1 MKKVLIIGTGSIAQ
15 KHIINLIS
23 LNYKIHVYS
32 QTNKKFFQNNLR
44 INRLTNLND
53 LNNFEF
59 AIIANKTSEHL
70 RILKILINK
79 KIHIYCE
86 KPIFHKKFNYSKLRN
101 QIKKNKVIF
110 HNGCQLRNDTKIKYI
125 EKKLKKLKIKSFQVS
140 VGHDFT
146 KWRKSGVLKDSYFSN
161 TKKGGGVIFELVH
174 EINLINLLFGKIKV
188 IKTIKS
194 SSQKFNCEDAAVSVI
209 ETEKKIVGTLY
220 QDMVSNIFFRS
231 IKIVTDE
238 KLFII
243 DLVKNQIIENKKVK
257 QFKKIN
263 DQIDLLKK
271 NILLFKKRIVSKD
284 YSLNDYDTAIED
296 LSICLKM
303 HIEK

>member
-1 MKKVLIIGTGSIAQ
+1 MCIRPHGYYEMMVLCI
-15 KHIINLIS
+15 
-23 LNYKIHVYS
+23 
-32 QTNKKFFQNNLR
+32 
-44 INRLTNLND
+44 
-53 LNNFEF
+53 
-59 AIIANKTSEHL
+59 
-70 RILKILINK
+70 
-79 KIHIYCE
+79 
-86 KPIFHKKFNYSKLRN
+86 
-101 QIKKNKVIF
+101 
-110 HNGCQLRNDTKIKYI
+110 
-125 EKKLKKLKIKSFQVS
+125 
-140 VGHDFT
+140 
-146 KWRKSGVLKDSYFSN
+146 
-161 TKKGGGVIFELVH
+161 
-174 EINLINLLFGKIKV
+174 
-188 IKTIKS
+188 
-194 SSQKFNCEDAAVSVI
+194 I